1 MGKTLEDANR
11 DLTILNRIAEALN
24 REVDLMRALQVAMA
38 NIVDLFNLDTGWIY
52 LIDEQT
58 GKFYTAATI
67 ALPPALSEHPRRM
80 SGTCHCI
87 DTYIDGDMDGAAN
100 INAILCTRLK

>member
-24 REVDLMRALQVAMA
+24 REVDLLRALQVAMA
-38 NIVDLFNLDTGWIY
+38 SIVDLFNLDTGWIY

-58 GKFYTAATI
+58 DKFYTAATI
-67 ALPPALSEHPRRM
+67 GLPPEIGRAHV
-80 SGTCHCI
+80 
-87 DTYIDGDMDGAAN
+87 
-100 INAILCTRLK
+100 